1 MMTLTLPQ
9 LRAWLSAFARD
20 VLDDHDRL
28 NALDAATGDG
38 EHGSN
43 LARGAAAIHD
53 ALAEDRDEDI
63 ATLLRSV
70 GMAIVN
76 SVGGASGALYGTLF
90 LRLSD
95 HGSGRDAWSTNDLH
109 AAFGDALRAMCELGR
124 VREGDRTLIDA
135 LAPAVA
141 QLSTHRDAP
150 VAESCEAAAL
160 AAAAG
165 AQRTAQ
171 LKPRAGRG
179 AYASG
184 RAGGHV
190 DAGAASMSLLFAAL
204 SRATC
209 A

>member
-1 MMTLTLPQ
+1 M
-9 LRAWLSAFARD
+9 
-20 VLDDHDRL
+20 
-28 NALDAATGDG
+28 
-38 EHGSN
+38 E
-43 LARGAAAIHD
+43 
-53 ALAEDRDEDI
+53 
-63 ATLLRSV
+63 
-70 GMAIVN
+70 
-76 SVGGASGALYGTLF
+76 
-90 LRLSD
+90 
-95 HGSGRDAWSTNDLH
+95 
-109 AAFGDALRAMCELGR
+109 AFGDALRAMCELGR

-190 DAGAASMSLLFAAL
+190 DAGAALMSLLFAAL